1 MYKIKLWNQKTINL
15 RDLQKK
21 ESKAALE
28 KLELIKNLSNT
39 TNYDYSKQEADKIV
53 KALTQSVSEIKKSFD
68 EKTKPK
74 FKI

>member
-1 MYKIKLWNQKTINL
+1 
-15 RDLQKK
+15 
-21 ESKAALE
+21 
-28 KLELIKNLSNT
+28 LSNT

-53 KALTQSVSEIKKSFD
+53 KALTKSVGEIKKSFD

>member
-1 MYKIKLWNQKTINL
+1 MNQQFQIN
-15 RDLQKK
+15 K
-21 ESKAALE
+21 
-28 KLELIKNLSNT
+28 LIKNLSNT

>member
-1 MYKIKLWNQKTINL
+1 MDSKNDKFKRLANKIVP
-15 RDLQKK
+15 
-21 ESKAALE
+21 AALE

-53 KALTQSVSEIKKSFD
+53 KALTQSVGEIKKSFD